1 MFEVEKI
8 LFAFY
13 LIVLSV
19 MDIRKRK
26 LSLKFLMSGLLLS
39 VTACLTGSE
48 NTWIEILGG
57 AAVGGVFIIISRITE
72 ESFGYGDSILILI
85 MGCFLGFWNLIYVL
99 MAAFSLAAVMSVFLL
114 ISRKFSRKSAFPFVP
129 FLTAAYIGGV
139 ILGFL

>member
-39 VTACLTGSE
+39 VTACLTGS
-48 NTWIEILGG
+48 
-57 AAVGGVFIIISRITE
+57 
-72 ESFGYGDSILILI
+72 
-85 MGCFLGFWNLIYVL
+85 
-99 MAAFSLAAVMSVFLL
+99 
-114 ISRKFSRKSAFPFVP
+114 
-129 FLTAAYIGGV
+129 
-139 ILGFL
+139 

>member
-85 MGCFLGFWNLIYVL
+85 
-99 MAAFSLAAVMSVFLL
+99 VMSVFLL

-129 FLTAAYIGGV
+129 FLAAAYIGGM